1 MTEPPMP
8 PRQAVKPQRR
18 KLGAPLKIIN
28 GVVVHGLKNK
38 KEPPPPTAKHA
49 LTPHEGPNK

>member
-8 PRQAVKPQRR
+8 ARQAVKPQRR
-18 KLGAPLKIIN
+18 KPGVPLKIIN
-28 GVVVHGLKNK
+28 GVAIYGLKNK